1 MRAAAAAA
9 AESAGLLPIARS
21 NFRKHA
27 DQLTAALSDF
37 ASEGRRSSDFASDGS
52 SDFASGGLRSS
63 SSAGAAAGLVVLVG
77 GCYLFKDQ
85 IAGSLVYFSSVLE
98 DMGPAGNLAYML
110 AYVGLEVLA
119 VPAVPLTMTAGVLF
133 GPVAGSAMVS
143 VSATA
148 AAAIAFLLGRYIARD
163 RVAGWVAQN
172 PKFKAIDDALGE
184 DSFRV
189 VFLLRLSPLLPFAAS
204 NYLYGLTSVK
214 FKPYV
219 LGSWLGMMPGTVA
232 YVLAGS
238 VGKAVA
244 EGGDALGGS
253 KTTGL
258 LVALGATT
266 LAMTYISRLVKK
278 ALAELDVA

>member
-1 MRAAAAAA
+1 M
-9 AESAGLLPIARS
+9 
-21 NFRKHA
+21 
-27 DQLTAALSDF
+27 LSQIFEFDGYSVF
-37 ASEGRRSSDFASDGS
+37 SD
-52 SDFASGGLRSS
+52 
-63 SSAGAAAGLVVLVG
+63 
-77 GCYLFKDQ
+77 
-85 IAGSLVYFSSVLE
+85 E
-98 DMGPAGNLAYML
+98 
-110 AYVGLEVLA
+110 
-119 VPAVPLTMTAGVLF
+119 
-133 GPVAGSAMVS
+133 
-143 VSATA
+143 
-148 AAAIAFLLGRYIARD
+148 
-163 RVAGWVAQN
+163 
-172 PKFKAIDDALGE
+172 ALGE

-258 LVALGATT
+258 LVALGVTT

>member
-1 MRAAAAAA
+1 
-9 AESAGLLPIARS
+9 AGEAGAGGGEG
-21 NFRKHA
+21 RKGPS
-27 DQLTAALSDF
+27 AALLT
-37 ASEGRRSSDFASDGS
+37 
-52 SDFASGGLRSS
+52 SG
-63 SSAGAAAGLVVLVG
+63 ATAAGLVVLVG

-85 IAGSLVYFSSVLE
+85 IADSLVYFSSVLE

-148 AAAIAFLLGRYIARD
+148 AAAVAFLLGRYIARD
-163 RVAGWVAQN
+163 RVAAWVAQN
-172 PKFKAIDDALGE
+172 PKFKAIDEALGE

-258 LVALGATT
+258 LVALGVTT